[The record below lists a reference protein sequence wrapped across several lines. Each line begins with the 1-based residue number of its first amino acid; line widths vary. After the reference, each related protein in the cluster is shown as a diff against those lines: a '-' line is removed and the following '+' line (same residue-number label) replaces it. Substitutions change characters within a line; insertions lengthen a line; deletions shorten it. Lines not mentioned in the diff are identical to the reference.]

1 MTRMIYLRDPQRVGD
16 RLMLLV
22 ALGIAAGCA
31 IAVVRVYVFGQ

>member
-16 RLMLLV
+16 RLMFLV

-31 IAVVRVYVFGQ
+31 IAVVIDLWRSL